1 MERVKKAAKK
11 IVNKAK
17 NSSAAKKYKEAV
29 NKFAKRLP
37 GPNVPPAGVIQS
49 PTQRYKCG
57 GHLKK

>member
-1 MERVKKAAKK
+1 MGKVKTVVKKA
-11 IVNKAK
+11 VNKVK
-17 NSSAAKKYKEAV
+17 NSNAAKKYKEAV

-57 GHLKK
+57 GRLKK